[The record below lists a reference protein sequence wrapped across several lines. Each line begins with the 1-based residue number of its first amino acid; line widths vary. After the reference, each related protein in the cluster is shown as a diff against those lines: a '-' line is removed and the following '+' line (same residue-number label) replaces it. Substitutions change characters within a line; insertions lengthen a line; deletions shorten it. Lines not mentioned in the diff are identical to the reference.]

1 MGITLYLAR
10 NQIYNHD
17 YVEESFIEYK
27 EKSKRKAKREK
38 QVMTRYLHL
47 IRAATRII

>member
-27 EKSKRKAKREK
+27 EKSKGRLKEK
-38 QVMTRYLHL
+38 NK
-47 IRAATRII
+47 